1 MEALP
6 VRKSYLEGKMT
17 KRPFAAK
24 GNRSKEVLEL
34 VHSNLCGPMNIQV
47 RGGFEYFIT
56 FIDNYSSLNALRNS
70 EHLRQKRKSI
80 MVNVSRHYDLIVVA
94 STS

>member
-6 VRKSYLEGKMT
+6 VYESCLEGKMT

-56 FIDNYSSLNALRNS
+56 LINDYSRYEYIYLMR
-70 EHLRQKRKSI
+70 RKSECFEKFRVFKVE
-80 MVNVSRHYDLIVVA
+80 MKK
-94 STS
+94 TS